1 MAAELAH
8 AGSEV
13 LLVDADTYAASVA
26 QVLGLLDESPGL
38 VAAVRAGLDGRLD
51 PATLARLAP
60 VVAPRLRVL
69 TGLTRAARW
78 SELRPAGLQAVLTA
92 GRALVDVV
100 VLDLA
105 PPLEEDEELSYDTAA
120 PRRNGAA
127 LDVLRAADDVVVVGA
142 ADPVGLQRLVRALQ
156 DLATAVPA
164 AVPVVVVTKVRADA
178 VGRNPA
184 LRVTEAL
191 ERFAGVRAPH
201 LVPDDRVSTDRALLA
216 GRTLLEQAPDSPA
229 RTACRR
235 WPRRCSRGRP
245 DRPRAGCAAAA
256 AGVRAGGLPAG
267 NTRAGLGSIPTMSDR
282 LSALDASFL
291 YAEEQGVPQHVG
303 TVMIF
308 EGPIDY
314 PRLQRHLAGRIAFVP
329 RYRKRVRQV
338 PGRLANPVWVD
349 DPRFDLGFHI
359 RRLALPRPGS
369 MDQLRELVARVHPRE
384 LDRSRPLWELYLV
397 EGLEGDRFAVI
408 SKAHQA
414 LVDGIDGLDLAQVVL
429 DTDPDVSEG
438 PPDAWRPGPQ
448 PSAIDLVTGAV
459 LEAAQRP
466 AAAVQTVRRRAG
478 DAQRTATR
486 AVGALG
492 RLAVARRAPDSPLD
506 VELSQQRLFAVTS
519 HPLARFRDVAR
530 RHSTVREDGV
540 PRSARPST
548 TWCWRCWPG
557 RCGPGSRRGAS
568 ASARPHGCGRW
579 SR

>member
-1 MAAELAH
+1 
-8 AGSEV
+8 
-13 LLVDADTYAASVA
+13 
-26 QVLGLLDESPGL
+26 
-38 VAAVRAGLDGRLD
+38 
-51 PATLARLAP
+51 
-60 VVAPRLRVL
+60 
-69 TGLTRAARW
+69 
-78 SELRPAGLQAVLTA
+78 
-92 GRALVDVV
+92 
-100 VLDLA
+100 
-105 PPLEEDEELSYDTAA
+105 
-120 PRRNGAA
+120 
-127 LDVLRAADDVVVVGA
+127 
-142 ADPVGLQRLVRALQ
+142 
-156 DLATAVPA
+156 
-164 AVPVVVVTKVRADA
+164 
-178 VGRNPA
+178 
-184 LRVTEAL
+184 
-191 ERFAGVRAPH
+191 
-201 LVPDDRVSTDRALLA
+201 
-216 GRTLLEQAPDSPA
+216 
-229 RTACRR
+229 
-235 WPRRCSRGRP
+235 
-245 DRPRAGCAAAA
+245 
-256 AGVRAGGLPAG
+256 
-267 NTRAGLGSIPTMSDR
+267 MSDR

-519 HPLARFRDVAR
+519 HPLARFRGVAR

-540 PRSARPST
+540 PTVRPTVNDVVLAVLAGALRTWLQARGVGVGPTTRVRALVPVSVLPSGSEDDGTLDVGNPVRLPGSSYGTSVDGQLVDLPVGEPNPVMRLHQVAYQLSPHREGGRAVSARDLADLAGFAPPTLHSLGV
-548 TWCWRCWPG
+548 RVASG
-557 RCGPGSRRGAS
+557 LSRRYFNLLVTNVPGPQEPMYCAGARLAETFPVIPLS
-568 ASARPHGCGRW
+568 QGHALAVGVTSYDGCVFVGFNADRDALPDVADLPIYLAEALAELEAM
-579 SR
+579 R